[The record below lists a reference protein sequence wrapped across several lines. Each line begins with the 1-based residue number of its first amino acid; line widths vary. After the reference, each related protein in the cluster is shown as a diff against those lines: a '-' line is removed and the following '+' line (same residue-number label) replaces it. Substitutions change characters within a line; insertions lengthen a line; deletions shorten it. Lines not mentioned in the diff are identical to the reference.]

1 MKRFPICLLF
11 TALALPVPSSFAQEE
26 SPVVCEDLSISISD
40 VPDAVTFS
48 FTVPTDN
55 LLKSCHSTTDAS
67 LHLVTPL
74 TGVTITAEPGLN
86 SRTEFTVADSD
97 GNEGRAILVVTR
109 N

>member
-1 MKRFPICLLF
+1 MKPVSICILFAALL
-11 TALALPVPSSFAQEE
+11 LPGPSSFAQEE
-26 SPVVCEDLSISISD
+26 GIVVCEDLSISITD
-40 VPDAVTFS
+40 VPNDVTFS
-48 FTVPTDN
+48 FTVPTEA
-55 LLKSCHSTTDAS
+55 LVKRCHSTTDTS

-86 SRTEFTVADSD
+86 SRTEFLVADSD